1 MNLNTNGTTLVGKSI
16 ISRAGEEIGRVRG
29 VKGGYFQVESPF
41 TDGYWLSTAYI
52 VHAPPDAVLISLPG
66 NAIHE
71 HRLTA
76 PGLEPSLVPDSG
88 RASDLLISD
97 DEALAQR
104 ELLERQLAR
113 QRWWRHG

>member
-1 MNLNTNGTTLVGKSI
+1 MNANANGTALVGKSV
-16 ISRAGEEIGRVRG
+16 ISRAGEEIGRVRE
-29 VKGGYFQVESPF
+29 VKGGYFHVESPISA
-41 TDGYWLSTAYI
+41 GYWLSTAYI
-52 VHAPPDAVLISLPG
+52 VHAPPDVVWISLPHD
-66 NAIHE
+66 AIHE

-104 ELLERQLAR
+104 ELIERQLADQRGR
-113 QRWWRHG
+113 QHG